1 MSLRSLLNLHDS
13 VQIRRMTETSDGMGG
28 VTTSTT
34 LTTLSRANIWQ
45 PGSGAVTLS
54 DKITKVSTDVLALE
68 YGEYTFTDA
77 DMECIY
83 DGKTYK
89 IMGHDDNVANRNE
102 LVIVGLERTS

>member
-1 MSLRSLLNLHDS
+1 MSIRSMLNLHDA
-13 VQIRRMTETSDGMGG
+13 VQIRRMVETSDGMGG

-45 PGSGAVTLS
+45 PGSSSVTLS

-68 YGEYTFTDA
+68 YGAYTFADTDR
-77 DMECIY
+77 ECIY

-89 IMGHDDNVANRNE
+89 ITGHDDNVANRNE